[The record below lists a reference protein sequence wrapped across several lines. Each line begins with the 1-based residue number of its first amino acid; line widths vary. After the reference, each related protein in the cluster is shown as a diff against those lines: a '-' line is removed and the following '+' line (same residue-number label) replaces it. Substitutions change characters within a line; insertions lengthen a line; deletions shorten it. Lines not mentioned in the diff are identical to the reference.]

1 MHIYYLTQQWYTI
14 YLIYY
19 SLQNI
24 SYLETMT
31 SRKVILL
38 IGLITLSQLHSAL
51 CVYINR
57 REQLCYSIHRIS
69 SRSNVHKKLQ
79 KLVTLNN

>member
-31 SRKVILL
+31 SRKVTLL

-57 REQLCYSIHRIS
+57 REQLCYSIHHIR
-69 SRSNVHKKLQ
+69 SRSNLHKKLQ